1 MLLEQIKKAVAGKS
15 HFTLFDDMTP
25 TSCEHHCNFFLYKK
39 HVVIWPLDNEPQSVW
54 KFLDALS
61 AGVIPV
67 IISGKWPAMK
77 IETLREQFP
86 HFGYFNGENIILSE
100 NPAKLDNDVSLV
112 LMTSGSTGTPQ
123 AIATTYERLE
133 KGIQFIHERQQL
145 DTVESTGIL
154 LPVCYSYSLINQLL
168 WAIYYEK
175 PAYINN
181 TIMGPFEPFLYL
193 DRHKTE
199 MVCMVS
205 AQIGLITKID
215 YSTMP
220 KLHNV
225 KVVNFAGSPF
235 PYANLDD
242 LKELF
247 PNARFLNNYG
257 CTEAMPRLTLREVTD
272 ADSDT
277 SNVGKP
283 IGDIELKIDGDNKVG
298 PIMFRGSSTAIGKIS
313 PAGDLEP
320 FPEWI
325 NSGDH
330 GYIENDVLHVAG
342 RHDQIVKIQG
352 ERFSL
357 LEIEHTIQKLGFDHV
372 MVWQDSGTS
381 KIILVT
387 GGKNKPEINKI
398 RQTCKLLLH
407 RHMWP
412 GEIYFAPKWPLNANH
427 KTDRTLIQKW
437 HQDEKLDRY

>member
-1 MLLEQIKKAVAGKS
+1 MLLDQTKKALSGQS
-15 HFTLFDDMTP
+15 RFTLFDDMLP
-25 TSCEHHCNFFLYKK
+25 TVCEPHEDFAKFSKQ
-39 HVVIWPLDNEPQSVW
+39 VVIWPLDNDPQSVW
-54 KFLDALS
+54 KFLSAMS

-77 IETLREQFP
+77 IEKLREQFP
-86 HFGYFNGENIILSE
+86 RFGYFDGEKITAAE
-100 NPAKLDNDVSLV
+100 NPAEFDNGICLV

-123 AIATTYERLE
+123 AIATTEDRLE

-145 DTVESTGIL
+145 ENVSSTGIL

-175 PAYINN
+175 QTYINN
-181 TIMGPFEPFLYL
+181 TLMGPFEPFLYL

-199 MVCMVS
+199 MVCLVS

-220 KLHNV
+220 KLGNV

-242 LKELF
+242 LKILF
-247 PNARFLNNYG
+247 PSATFMNNYG
-257 CTEAMPRLTLREVTD
+257 CTEAMPRLTMREVID
-272 ADSDT
+272 GNEDR
-277 SNVGKP
+277 SNVGPP
-283 IGDIELKIDGDNKVG
+283 IGDIELKIDGSEKVG
-298 PIMFRGSSTAIGKIS
+298 PIMFKGSSTAIGKITQS
-313 PAGDLEP
+313 GEFEA

-330 GYIENDVLHVAG
+330 GYLEDGILNIAG
-342 RHDQIVKIQG
+342 RKDQIVKIQG

-372 MVWQDSGTS
+372 MVWLDEAKA

-387 GGKNKPEINKI
+387 GGKNKPDINEIRNA
-398 RQTCKLLLH
+398 CKQYLH

-412 GEIYFAPKWPLNANH
+412 GEMYFIEKWPLNANH

-437 HQDEKLDRY
+437 HQDGTLPRY